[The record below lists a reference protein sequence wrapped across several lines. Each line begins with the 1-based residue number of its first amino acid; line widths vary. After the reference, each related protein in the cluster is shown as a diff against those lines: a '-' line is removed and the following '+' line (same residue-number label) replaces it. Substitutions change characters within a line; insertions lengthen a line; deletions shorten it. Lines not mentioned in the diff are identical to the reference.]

1 MKENNNDIRSEGDSE
16 KPDKCQT
23 CYFIEDCISTANM
36 KKLCGGPFKDL
47 AARID
52 FIRKIGEYD

>member
-1 MKENNNDIRSEGDSE
+1 MKENDDDIQSRGDSE
-16 KPDKCQT
+16 KSENCQT
-23 CYFIEDCISTANM
+23 CYFIEDCILTANM

-52 FIRKIGEYD
+52 FIKKIREYD